1 VTVCTEMRSMSTSQL
16 PLPQSPARPP
26 AAAGH
31 TVIVSNRLPITA
43 RLHGEELLLQR
54 SDGGLASGLR
64 TVHSNEGGLWIGWS
78 GLADCVP
85 PAAHDAFARS
95 LRDASAV
102 PVPLSRQEVA
112 GYYRGFSNGALWPA
126 LHGWIR
132 QPVARESDWQLY
144 RTVNERYADIVA
156 RHLRAGDRVWIHDY
170 HLLLLPALLRV
181 RSPDA
186 RIGFFLHTP
195 FPPPALFAALP
206 HACEL
211 LQGILGADTIGF
223 HTRDYSRHFAS
234 GVRLLLD
241 DTLRVPE
248 PARHPRK
255 PNLVTC
261 PMGIDAAWFA
271 ATARKP
277 DVLEEAARIRA
288 RSDGPLFVGVDRLDY
303 TKGLPERL
311 LAFERLL
318 ELEPALRGRARLIQI
333 AVPSR
338 EEVTGYRETRLMVEA
353 IVARVNQRF
362 RTADWTPVDYRH
374 CTVSSD
380 GLVALYLAADVMLVT
395 PLCDGM
401 NLVAKEFVACRNDGD
416 GVLVLSY
423 HAGAAAE
430 LHAAVITDP
439 ADGAGLVRAFRAA
452 IAMPSDERQ
461 ARMRRLRLAVRSHD
475 VSHWSRTFLA
485 ALGRPE
491 PMKCERSSVHGSI
504 HWTTEVLCAF

>member
-1 VTVCTEMRSMSTSQL
+1 MSASQL
-16 PLPQSPARPP
+16 PVAHSSARRLAPAGR
-26 AAAGH
+26 
-31 TVIVSNRLPITA
+31 TLIVSNRLPVTA
-43 RLHGEELLLQR
+43 RIQGEELLLQP

-64 TVHSNEGGLWIGWS
+64 TVHSDERGLWIGWS
-78 GLADCVP
+78 GLADGVP
-85 PAAHDAFARS
+85 PAAQNGFARW

-132 QPVARESDWQLY
+132 QPVASDDDWQLY
-144 RTVNERYADIVA
+144 RTVNERYADVVA

-170 HLLLLPALLRV
+170 HLLLLPALLRR
-181 RSPDA
+181 RSPGI

-206 HACEL
+206 HAAEL
-211 LQGILGADTIGF
+211 IQGVLGADVIGF
-223 HTRDYSRHFAS
+223 HTRNYSRHFAS
-234 GVRLLLD
+234 AIRLLLG
-241 DTLRVPE
+241 DTLRGAE
-248 PARHPRK
+248 PWK
-255 PNLVTC
+255 PKLVTC
-261 PMGIDAAWFA
+261 PMGIDAAGFA
-271 ATARKP
+271 ATARKS
-277 DVLEEAARIRA
+277 DVVEEAARIRA
-288 RSDGPLFVGVDRLDY
+288 QSGGPLFVGVDRLDY

-338 EEVTGYRETRLMVEA
+338 QDVTGYGETRLCVEA

-362 RTADWTPVDYRH
+362 GAADWTPIDYRY
-374 CTVSSD
+374 CTVSCQA
-380 GLVALYLAADVMLVT
+380 LVALYLAADVMLVT

-416 GVLVLSY
+416 GVLVLSC

-439 ADGAGLVRAFRAA
+439 ADRDGLARVYRTA
-452 IAMPSDERQ
+452 IAMPPAERQ
-461 ARMRRLRLAVRSHD
+461 ARMRRLRLVVESND

-485 ALGRPE
+485 ALARLE
-491 PMKCERSSVHGSI
+491 PASADHSFSMKDPMPPR
-504 HWTTEVLCAF
+504 LLLA

>member
-1 VTVCTEMRSMSTSQL
+1 VTVCTEVRSMSASQL
-16 PLPQSPARPP
+16 SLPQSPARPLGP
-26 AAAGH
+26 AGR

-64 TVHSNEGGLWIGWS
+64 TVHNNEGGLWIGWS

-85 PAAHDAFARS
+85 PAAQNAFARS
-95 LRDASAV
+95 LRAASAV
-102 PVPLSRQEVA
+102 PVPLSHEEVA
-112 GYYRGFSNGALWPA
+112 GYYRGFSNEALWPA

-132 QPVARESDWQLY
+132 QPVTRDDDWELY
-144 RTVNERYADIVA
+144 RTVNERYADVVA
-156 RHLRAGDRVWIHDY
+156 QHVRAGDRVWIHDY

-181 RSPDA
+181 RSPGA

-206 HACEL
+206 HAAEL
-211 LQGILGADTIGF
+211 LQGVLGADTIGF

-234 GVRLLLD
+234 AVRLLLG
-241 DTLRVPE
+241 DTLRGAE
-248 PARHPRK
+248 PVVQPWK
-255 PNLVTC
+255 PKLVTC
-261 PMGIDAAWFA
+261 PMGIDAARFA
-271 ATARKP
+271 ATARKA
-277 DVLEEAARIRA
+277 DVVEEAAQIRA

-303 TKGLPERL
+303 TKGIPARL

-318 ELEPALRGRARLIQI
+318 ELEPALRRRARLIQI

-338 EEVTGYRETRLMVEA
+338 EDVTGYRETRLTVET

-362 RTADWTPVDYRH
+362 GAADWTPIDYRH
-374 CTVSSD
+374 CTVSSEA
-380 GLVALYLAADVMLVT
+380 LVSLYLAADVMLVT

-416 GVLVLSY
+416 GVLVLSC

-430 LHAAVITDP
+430 LHAAVLTDP
-439 ADGAGLVRAFRAA
+439 ADGADLVRAYRMA
-452 IAMPSDERQ
+452 IAMPEAERQ

-475 VSHWSRTFLA
+475 VTHWSRTFLA

-491 PMKCERSSVHGSI
+491 PTKCEGSSVHGSI